1 MGILFASRWSCHR
14 FWTQRVEPADCGANW
29 IRVIIRLA
37 GSLRW
42 LRRPPLGKHF
52 DGKVPGTMFT
62 QTVL

>member
-1 MGILFASRWSCHR
+1 
-14 FWTQRVEPADCGANW
+14 VEPADCGANW